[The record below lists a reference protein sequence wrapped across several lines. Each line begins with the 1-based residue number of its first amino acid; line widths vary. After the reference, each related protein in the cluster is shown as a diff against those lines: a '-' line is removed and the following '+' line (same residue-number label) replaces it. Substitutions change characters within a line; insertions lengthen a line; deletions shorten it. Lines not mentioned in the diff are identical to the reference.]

1 MILQQ
6 LKAYLEEHGTSE
18 RKVLANHFGLSEDG
32 VDAMLQRW
40 IDKGQVMRIEDTI
53 KGKFSGVRYAL
64 NKGIGISV
72 KM

>member
-53 KGKFSGVRYAL
+53 KGKFAGVRYAL

>member
-6 LKAYLEEHGTSE
+6 LKQYLETNGTSE

-32 VDAMLQRW
+32 VDAMFERW
-40 IDKGQVMRIEDTI
+40 IQRGEVMRIEDTLN
-53 KGKFSGVRYAL
+53 GKLSGVRYAL